1 MMSDL
6 VRKTKHTLLEGVIMK
21 KILLSTLVA
30 SLLMTGVNAKETAA
44 KDATVKQVN
53 TIAVN
58 NAKSEA
64 KSNQASLVKEAIHS
78 LKEAH
83 DALVA
88 LEKKDAKLATSK
100 LESALGKL
108 EVILAAK
115 DAPKLLP
122 IDNVMIVNEFV
133 GTSKE
138 IETILNQVKVLL
150 NKNKIQEAR
159 ALMLP
164 LQSEIDITVVS
175 LPLVTY
181 PDALKLAA
189 KYVHS
194 NELDKAHE
202 VLVTA
207 LSTFTRVTEIVPIP
221 LLKATDLIVA
231 SSVIAKEDKTRAIA
245 YLDAASESL
254 NVAEKLGYVSKSTT
268 TYKALHEQI
277 DTVKKEIEGPNKA
290 EKIFA
295 KLKESLKEFKEKVFS
310 EKSDTKKNEKE

>member
-1 MMSDL
+1 
-6 VRKTKHTLLEGVIMK
+6 MK
-21 KILLSTLVA
+21 KILLSTLLA
-30 SLLMTGVNAKETAA
+30 SLLMTGLNAKETAA
-44 KDATVKQVN
+44 KNATVNEVH

-58 NAKSEA
+58 NAKDEA
-64 KSNQASLVKEAIHS
+64 KSNQSNLVKEAINS

-100 LESALGKL
+100 IESALGKL
-108 EVILAAK
+108 EVILVAK

-122 IDNVMIVNEFV
+122 IDNTIVVNEFV

-138 IETILNQVKVLL
+138 IETILNEVRVLL
-150 NKNKIQEAR
+150 NRNKIQEAR

-194 NELDKAHE
+194 NELDKAHD

-207 LSTFTRVTEIVPIP
+207 LSTFTKVTEILPIP

-231 SSVIAKEDKTRAIA
+231 SSVVAKEDKQRALV

-254 NVAEKLGYVSKSTT
+254 KVAHALGYVSKSTT
-268 TYKALHEQI
+268 TYKGMQEQI
-277 DTVKKEIEGPNKA
+277 EAVKKEIKGTNKA
-290 EKIFA
+290 EKLFET
-295 KLKESLKEFKEKVFS
+295 LKSSLKEFKEKVFS
-310 EKSDTKKNEKE
+310 EKSDTNK